1 MLPPVGIV
9 MAEHGS
15 VRVFPVDKPGSA
27 DKAVTIYDVAKAAGV
42 SPSTVSR
49 AFSRPG
55 RVSARTA
62 AHIHEVAAELGYRVP
77 QVVKTEAARQSKMLG
92 ISATDITNPFFFGI
106 IRGAEHVAL
115 AEDYSI
121 ILADSQ
127 ENDELERR
135 LSDRTMPLVDGMIVA
150 TSRLPDSFLRN
161 AAKTAP
167 VVSLNRLV
175 PGLPSVITDNARGMR
190 RALEHLAELGHRRVA
205 YVSGPTNSWAD
216 GARERAFREGCYELD
231 LMDHRVGP
239 TAPTVRGGMGIL
251 PQIREQHVT
260 AVICFN
266 DVVAVGVMRAA
277 KMAGVQVPHELSV
290 VGIDNVFV
298 ADLVSPGLTTIAS
311 PLTLLGERA
320 ARTVI
325 ALANGQ
331 EPETS
336 ADRPSVLPM
345 RLIVRESTGPAPPR

>member
-190 RALEHLAELGHRRVA
+190 RALEHLAELGHRRV
-205 YVSGPTNSWAD
+205 
-216 GARERAFREGCYELD
+216 
-231 LMDHRVGP
+231 GP

-345 RLIVRESTGPAPPR
+345 RLIVRESTGPAPRR

>member
-1 MLPPVGIV
+1 
-9 MAEHGS
+9 
-15 VRVFPVDKPGSA
+15 
-27 DKAVTIYDVAKAAGV
+27 
-42 SPSTVSR
+42 
-49 AFSRPG
+49 
-55 RVSARTA
+55 
-62 AHIHEVAAELGYRVP
+62 
-77 QVVKTEAARQSKMLG
+77 
-92 ISATDITNPFFFGI
+92 
-106 IRGAEHVAL
+106 
-115 AEDYSI
+115 
-121 ILADSQ
+121 
-127 ENDELERR
+127 
-135 LSDRTMPLVDGMIVA
+135 
-150 TSRLPDSFLRN
+150 
-161 AAKTAP
+161 
-167 VVSLNRLV
+167 
-175 PGLPSVITDNARGMR
+175 
-190 RALEHLAELGHRRVA
+190 
-205 YVSGPTNSWAD
+205 
-216 GARERAFREGCYELD
+216 
-231 LMDHRVGP
+231 
-239 TAPTVRGGMGIL
+239 MGIL

-345 RLIVRESTGPAPPR
+345 RLIVRESTGPAPRR

>member
-1 MLPPVGIV
+1 M
-9 MAEHGS
+9 
-15 VRVFPVDKPGSA
+15 
-27 DKAVTIYDVAKAAGV
+27 
-42 SPSTVSR
+42 
-49 AFSRPG
+49 
-55 RVSARTA
+55 
-62 AHIHEVAAELGYRVP
+62 
-77 QVVKTEAARQSKMLG
+77 
-92 ISATDITNPFFFGI
+92 
-106 IRGAEHVAL
+106 
-115 AEDYSI
+115 
-121 ILADSQ
+121 
-127 ENDELERR
+127 
-135 LSDRTMPLVDGMIVA
+135 
-150 TSRLPDSFLRN
+150 
-161 AAKTAP
+161 
-167 VVSLNRLV
+167 
-175 PGLPSVITDNARGMR
+175 ITDNARGMR

-345 RLIVRESTGPAPPR
+345 RLIVRESTGPAPRR